1 MSTLNE
7 IYEVPIGDINISERN
22 VRLTHPERDLEELA
36 DSIRL
41 HGLLQPVVLSGE
53 YGSPPYDLISGQRRY
68 LAHARFLRVPTI
80 RAVFAGVLTP
90 TEALI
95 RSLVENLQRADL
107 EFQDTSR
114 AVTALFNEMG
124 SVRRVKEVTG
134 LSIRRIRDHLL
145 IEARAS
151 EKMKAQLRDGKVSAA
166 DVKRALQA
174 AQENVEKA
182 ERLLDMMI
190 ELSPTT
196 HQKRRLV
203 NYGEADSLADAETIF
218 QKAMKP
224 HVERKLV
231 IALTD
236 DIRNA
241 LERATAAKE
250 MEASDLAEQ
259 ILSEWLLSEGFSELV
274 N

>member
-1 MSTLNE
+1 MPTLNE
-7 IYEVPIGDINISERN
+7 IHEISLEDINVSELN
-22 VRLTHPERDLEELA
+22 VRITHPERDLEELA
-36 DSIRL
+36 ESIRL
-41 HGLLQPVVLSGE
+41 HGLLQPAVLSGVF
-53 YGSPPYDLISGQRRY
+53 GNPPYDLISGQRRY
-68 LAHARFLRVPTI
+68 LAHERILKASTI
-80 RAVFAGVLTP
+80 KAVFAGKLSR

-114 AVTALFNEMG
+114 AVTALFAELG
-124 SVRRVKEVTG
+124 SEQKVKEATG
-134 LSIRRIRDHLL
+134 LSMRRIRDHLM

-151 EKMKAQLRDGKVSAA
+151 EKMKTQLQDGKVSAA

-174 AQENVEKA
+174 AQENIEKA
-182 ERLLDMMI
+182 EKLLDLMI
-190 ELSPTT
+190 EFAPTA

-203 NYGEADSLADAETIF
+203 SYGEADSAAAAEIILER
-218 QKAMKP
+218 AMKP

-236 DIRNA
+236 DIRSA
-241 LERATAAKE
+241 LEKATQAKE

-259 ILSEWLLSEGFSELV
+259 ILSEWLLSEGFSGD
-274 N
+274 

>member
-1 MSTLNE
+1 MPTLNE
-7 IYEVPIGDINISERN
+7 IHEVDLGDIRISDLN
-22 VRLTHPERDLEELA
+22 VRMTHPERDLEELA

-41 HGLLQPVVLSGE
+41 HGLLQPIVLSGE

-68 LAHARFLRVPTI
+68 LAHERFLKASNI
-80 RAVFAGVLTP
+80 KAVFAGNLSR

-95 RSLVENLQRADL
+95 RSLVENLQRAEL

-114 AVTALFNEMG
+114 AVTALFEELG
-124 SVRRVKEVTG
+124 SEQKVKDATG

-151 EKMKAQLRDGKVSAA
+151 EKMKSQLREGKVSAA

-174 AQENVEKA
+174 AQENVAKA
-182 ERLLDMMI
+182 ERLLDLMI
-190 ELSPTT
+190 EVAPTS

-203 NYGEADSLADAETIF
+203 TYGEADSAADADAILE
-218 QKAMKP
+218 KAMKP

-241 LERATAAKE
+241 LERATVVKE

-259 ILSEWLLSEGFSELV
+259 ILSEWLLNEGFSE
-274 N
+274 